1 MPPKLL
7 VVLILLA
14 CTQPMNSAHEQ
25 LREQADRVTI
35 IRDRWGIPHIYGKTD
50 ADVVFGLMYAQCE
63 ESFERVEQAYIQRLG
78 RMSETEG
85 PGRLM
90 EDLQMRQLYDTAAA
104 IGDLRKSPDWLK
116 KLLQAF
122 ADGINY
128 YIGLHPDKP
137 KLLHHFEP
145 WYPLLF
151 TDGGYISIQLGGIT
165 SRDMRELYGDSA
177 FLGRADFSLPVDVS
191 QNGSNGFALS
201 PSKTANGYPLL
212 YINPHVRFYF
222 RTEAHLV
229 SEEGLNAYGAIT
241 WGQFFV
247 FQGFNEHAGWMHT
260 SSQADVAD
268 VYLEDLIQLG
278 DSLTYAY
285 DQSRMPVQTRI
296 HKIPFIKDGSLEVK
310 TFTTYAT
317 HHGPVMGKR
326 EGRWLSLK
334 EQNRS
339 MNGLI
344 QSWNRM
350 KANGLAAFTEVMQL
364 RANHATNTI
373 FADDKGNIAY
383 WHGNFM
389 PKRDSSI
396 DWTLPVDGTIKSAEW
411 KGLHPLED
419 LVQIKNPPSGFIQN
433 CNSSPFSV
441 SGMGS
446 ISKSNYPSYMAP
458 DEENFR
464 SLWAIKQLEQSNRI
478 TMDALIAI
486 GYSHYLPAFDTLL
499 PPLFAAYNTL
509 VQNDPLINA
518 LKEPIDVLR
527 SWDRK
532 SSIESIAATL
542 AQEWA
547 YQVISEGYKH
557 WKEIRGNQIEQYAFI
572 INNTPQRKLLEALDL
587 ICRGLERAFG
597 SWKVPWGSINRFQ
610 RKNGNLQPGFDD
622 AASSEPVGMAS
633 ALFGSLP
640 SFEAVWPQ
648 TRKGYGIAGN
658 SFTAVVE
665 FGPRLKA
672 KAITN
677 GGQSFDPSSKHFND
691 QTEGYING
699 RFRDVYFYREDVE
712 KAAEKKYKPGEE
724 E

>member
-1 MPPKLL
+1 
-7 VVLILLA
+7 
-14 CTQPMNSAHEQ
+14 
-25 LREQADRVTI
+25 
-35 IRDRWGIPHIYGKTD
+35 
-50 ADVVFGLMYAQCE
+50 
-63 ESFERVEQAYIQRLG
+63 
-78 RMSETEG
+78 
-85 PGRLM
+85 
-90 EDLQMRQLYDTAAA
+90 
-104 IGDLRKSPDWLK
+104 
-116 KLLQAF
+116 
-122 ADGINY
+122 
-128 YIGLHPDKP
+128 
-137 KLLHHFEP
+137 
-145 WYPLLF
+145 
-151 TDGGYISIQLGGIT
+151 
-165 SRDMRELYGDSA
+165 MRELYGDST
-177 FLGRADFSLPVDVS
+177 FPVRADLALPGES
-191 QNGSNGFALS
+191 NQNGSNGFALA
-201 PSKTANGYPLL
+201 PAKTASGYPLL

-268 VYLEDLIQLG
+268 VYMEDVVQLG

-285 DQSRMPVQTRI
+285 EGNRVAVQTRMHRI
-296 HKIPFIKDGSLEVK
+296 AFIKDGKREEK
-310 TFTTYAT
+310 TFTSYAT

-326 EGRWLSLK
+326 QGRWLSLK

-350 KANGLAAFTEVMQL
+350 KANGLADFTEVMQL

-389 PKRDSSI
+389 PQRDSSI
-396 DWTLPVDGTIKSAEW
+396 DWTIPVDGTIKSTEW
-411 KGLHPLED
+411 NGLHALED

-433 CNSSPFSV
+433 CNSSPFNV

-446 ISKSNYPSYMAP
+446 VRKNGYPSYMAP

-464 SLWAIKQLEQSNRI
+464 SQWAIRQLKQANKI
-478 TMDALIAI
+478 TMDDLIGI

-499 PPLFAAYNTL
+499 PPLFAAYNAL
-509 VQNDPLINA
+509 DKNDPLANA
-518 LKEPIDVLR
+518 LREPVDVLR

-547 YQVISEGYKH
+547 YQVISEGYKRL
-557 WKEIRGNQIEQYAFI
+557 KEIKGNQIEQYSFL
-572 INNTPQRKLLEALDL
+572 INSAQQRKLLEDLNL

-610 RKNGNLQPGFDD
+610 RMNGNLQQGFDD
-622 AASSEPVGMAS
+622 AAPSEPVGMAS

-665 FGPRLKA
+665 LGPRLKA

-691 QTEGYING
+691 QTQGYLHG
-699 RFRDVYFYREDVE
+699 KFRDIYFYLEDVQ
-712 KAAEKKYKPGEE
+712 KAAEKKYKPGREE
-724 E
+724 